1 MSEAIE
7 GKIASIVD
15 ECTVIINRGASAGVK
30 EGMKFVIFVEGDSVK
45 DPDSGESLGT
55 WEIVKGYVSA
65 AHIQEKISVC
75 IVSQPEEKDSPRSPS
90 KTLSSAMVEVS
101 FDSGDTGEKL
111 AVRSSEMSGRPRV
124 GPIAI
129 GDRVRSIES

>member
-15 ECTVIINRGASAGVK
+15 ERTVIINRGASADVR

-65 AHIQEKISVC
+65 AHIQEKITVC
-75 IVSQPEEKDSPRSPS
+75 IVSRPDERNSSKGPS

-101 FDSGDTGEKL
+101 FNSGDTDEKL
-111 AVRSSEMSGRPRV
+111 AVRSSEMAGRPRV
-124 GPIAI
+124 GPVAI